1 MKNKKKIIILLI
13 YLVCFVG
20 LPFGITILPIDKNHE
35 SYFLSLLALYVM
47 FISPLLFI
55 IPYKLAKLK
64 EKKEKILFILFGF
77 IIPFALLYFYLYLE
91 FKRTFHPGF

>member
-1 MKNKKKIIILLI
+1 MKKIIYLLSYLLLLVFLPLVILI
-13 YLVCFVG
+13 KAPEKEFYFDWPGYLTFYV
-20 LPFGITILPIDKNHE
+20 
-35 SYFLSLLALYVM
+35 FL
-47 FISPLLFI
+47 ISPLLFI